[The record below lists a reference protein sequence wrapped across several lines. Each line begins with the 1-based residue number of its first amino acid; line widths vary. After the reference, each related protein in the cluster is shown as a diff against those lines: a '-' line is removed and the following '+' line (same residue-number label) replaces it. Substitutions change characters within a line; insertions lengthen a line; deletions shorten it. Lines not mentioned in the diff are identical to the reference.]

1 MDIKEKIT
9 ILKEIKDQIVSSL
22 VGLRSKPKPKHGV
35 APIENRD
42 MELKEAIYNG
52 LMMDELLSDEK
63 WKIFIKAYTEYREL
77 MIGELGHKIQTGNQS
92 IENQA
97 ALIAGMTM
105 AFVPISLIRN
115 RAEQAKKEVESLISE
130 AEKEEVLNTMRIQG

>member
-1 MDIKEKIT
+1 MDIKEKVA

-22 VGLRSKPKPKHGV
+22 TNLRSKSKPKHGSP
-35 APIENRD
+35 PIENRD
-42 MELKEAIYNG
+42 AELKEAIYNG
-52 LMMDELLSDEK
+52 LMIDELLGDEK

-77 MIGELGHKIQTGNQS
+77 LIGELGHKIQAGS
-92 IENQA
+92 PGIENQA

-105 AFVPISLIRN
+105 AFVPMSLIRN
-115 RAEQAKKEVESLISE
+115 RAEQAKKEVESLMSE